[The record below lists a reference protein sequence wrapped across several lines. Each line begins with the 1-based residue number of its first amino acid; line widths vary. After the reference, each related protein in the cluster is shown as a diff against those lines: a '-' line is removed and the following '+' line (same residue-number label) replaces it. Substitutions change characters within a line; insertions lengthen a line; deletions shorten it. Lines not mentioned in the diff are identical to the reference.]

1 MELNPVP
8 AVVVMVMGAEPPGA
22 ALVLEALAASVKLGF
37 ATAKVM
43 V

>member
-1 MELNPVP
+1 MKPVP
-8 AVVVMVMGAEPPGA
+8 AVVVKVMGTEPPGA
-22 ALVLEALAASVKLGF
+22 TLALEALAVSVKLGF